1 MKKKKYKI
9 NKKYYY
15 FFKIFSLILDILIL
29 ILNKSLDKYEKLEK
43 FLKYCNQSTLFKI
56 MDKQMPR
63 ISIISPVYN
72 REKYILRFLISIQS
86 QNFKDIEILLID
98 DCSIDNS
105 SVLIEEYQKLD
116 ERIILIKNKK
126 NKGTFICRNIG
137 VLYSKGQFLIIP
149 DPDDIITK
157 DILKYLYNYSIKYNY
172 EMIRFHMYIGNRII
186 FNNNYNYLK
195 KKVIFQPELSTYLFY
210 GKKRHQLRDFN
221 ICNKFIKR
229 EAYIR
234 AINNLPKFCLNQY
247 LIIAE
252 DQIMNYILYRTVKSF
267 KFINKIGYYYI
278 MNKQSVT
285 LNKKKISEQRLKNL
299 FIYLKI
305 VFHISKNN
313 KYEKIMANELFNILI
328 LKFNFKKY
336 LISCKKKD
344 KKFYYNI
351 IKSYIG
357 CKYISEKNKIKL
369 KKLMNII
376 LLNQL
381 KK

>member
-1 MKKKKYKI
+1 
-9 NKKYYY
+9 
-15 FFKIFSLILDILIL
+15 
-29 ILNKSLDKYEKLEK
+29 
-43 FLKYCNQSTLFKI
+43 
-56 MDKQMPR
+56 
-63 ISIISPVYN
+63 VYN

-86 QNFKDIEILLID
+86 QNFKDIEIILID

-105 SVLIEEYQKLD
+105 SVLIEKYQQLD

-137 VLYSKGQFLIIP
+137 VLYSKGQYLIIP
-149 DPDDIITK
+149 DPDDIITEG
-157 DILKYLYNYSIKYNY
+157 ILKYLYNYSIKYNY

-210 GKKRHQLRDFN
+210 GKKRHRLRDFN

-285 LNKKKISEQRLKNL
+285 LNRKKISEQRLKNL

-305 VFHISKNN
+305 VIHISKNN
-313 KYEKIMANELFNILI
+313 KYEKIMANKLFNILI
-328 LKFNFKKY
+328 LKFNFKKN

-344 KKFYYNI
+344 KIFYYNI

-357 CKYISEKNKIKL
+357 CKYISEKNKMKL

-376 LLNQL
+376 LLNKL